1 MTVIIVAHSA
11 ENKISDWKDALLC
24 TGNELF
30 KKGYVKE
37 SFPEACIKREQMF
50 PTGLPSE
57 EPVAIPHAD
66 AEHVIKDALCFLRL
80 DEPVSFRR
88 MDDPEQNIETKLII
102 NMAISSDGGQVEM
115 LRKLVNVL
123 KSKEEIV
130 YLENCSDEELLEFA
144 NKNING
150 KEGE

>member
-1 MTVIIVAHSA
+1 MTDIFVAHSTTNRICSW
-11 ENKISDWKDALLC
+11 EEALLC
-24 TGNELF
+24 TGEELHRR
-30 KKGYVKE
+30 GYVKE
-37 SFPEACIKREQMF
+37 SFSQACIKREQMF

-88 MDDPEQNIETKLII
+88 MDDPDQSVEAKLII

-115 LRKLVNVL
+115 LRKLVNIL
-123 KSKEEIV
+123 KSKEDIV